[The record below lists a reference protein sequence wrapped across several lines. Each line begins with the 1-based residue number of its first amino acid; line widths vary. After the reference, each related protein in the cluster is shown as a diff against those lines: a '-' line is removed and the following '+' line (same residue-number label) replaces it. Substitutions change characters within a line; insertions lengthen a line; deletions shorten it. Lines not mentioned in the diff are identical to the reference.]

1 MANLFGI
8 SVNLL
13 NQVVLVPLYLTYWSV
28 DRYGDWIVLN
38 ALASLTILI
47 ALGINAAVQNTFT
60 QAYAQ
65 GNRHDCN
72 SLLTANGF
80 FILLFFILIA
90 GGLLLLSSYIPL
102 SRWLSLG
109 CIPDGES
116 RRVLFWLVTQ
126 SFIGMLM
133 DVPDSIFRAVHRYHE
148 VTVMDHLS
156 RLVTVGIIAVSLIS
170 DLSMPLMAAL
180 MGIPYLINA
189 IVKTLRSTAI
199 VRFRPTAAG
208 LHLATMRTILINGAG
223 QMTFPMCYSAV
234 LHGTTMI
241 VNAYFGA
248 SLVVVFTVTRTMCNF
263 VKIFVNLVL
272 NSVWPEFAIAYS
284 RRDVAQ
290 MRTLYRQ
297 ATLTAFS
304 VALILSLLLLTLGP
318 TIYRIWTASAV
329 TFSYPLMAAFLV
341 TLLVNSLW
349 FSGSVTLLATNLHLR
364 FSLLNL
370 LLTALYLLT
379 AYLLSTHLP
388 TFLTTHLPSLLATT
402 LPGVSFSLPMSSS
415 ILSGASSSLITLS
428 AIVLSTL
435 IIDLP
440 LLLYVRTSTTRL
452 LNHI

>member
-1 MANLFGI
+1 
-8 SVNLL
+8 
-13 NQVVLVPLYLTYWSV
+13 
-28 DRYGDWIVLN
+28 
-38 ALASLTILI
+38 
-47 ALGINAAVQNTFT
+47 
-60 QAYAQ
+60 
-65 GNRHDCN
+65 
-72 SLLTANGF
+72 
-80 FILLFFILIA
+80 
-90 GGLLLLSSYIPL
+90 
-102 SRWLSLG
+102 
-109 CIPDGES
+109 
-116 RRVLFWLVTQ
+116 
-126 SFIGMLM
+126 
-133 DVPDSIFRAVHRYHE
+133 
-148 VTVMDHLS
+148 
-156 RLVTVGIIAVSLIS
+156 
-170 DLSMPLMAAL
+170 
-180 MGIPYLINA
+180 
-189 IVKTLRSTAI
+189 
-199 VRFRPTAAG
+199 
-208 LHLATMRTILINGAG
+208 
-223 QMTFPMCYSAV
+223 
-234 LHGTTMI
+234 MI

-349 FSGSVTLLATNLHLR
+349 YSGSVTLLATNLHLR

-435 IIDLP
+435 IKGQKYFIRVDSFNENGVTP
-440 LLLYVRTSTTRL
+440 GCVMEME
-452 LNHI
+452 